1 MMHFIFVQ
9 ISPIGPI
16 LENKGMGGTF
26 SEKGQGN
33 VEKGQNTWKFGQKCT
48 KFENILKKRRWLR
61 AIIAHNKLLK

>member
-33 VEKGQNTWKFGQKCT
+33 VENLGKKCT
-48 KFENILKKRRWLR
+48 KLGNILKKGDNRTQ
-61 AIIAHNKLLK
+61 

>member
-33 VEKGQNTWKFGQKCT
+33 VEKGQNTWKFGQKMYKIRKYSEKGQVTACD
-48 KFENILKKRRWLR
+48 NCMQ
-61 AIIAHNKLLK
+61 